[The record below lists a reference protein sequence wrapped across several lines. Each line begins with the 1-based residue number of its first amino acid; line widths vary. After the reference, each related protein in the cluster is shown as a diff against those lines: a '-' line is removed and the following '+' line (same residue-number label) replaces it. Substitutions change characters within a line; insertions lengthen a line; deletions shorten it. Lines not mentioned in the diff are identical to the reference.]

1 MPRLE
6 HGNHSL
12 YNGRIVDKENEEAVF
27 FDDTHEYF
35 EKNTGRKGVSVTTL
49 IGLYEQPFN
58 AEF

>member
-35 EKNTGRKGVSVTTL
+35 EKNTGRKGISVTTL
-49 IGLYEQPFN
+49 IGL
-58 AEF
+58 